1 MNRYSRIGEGADPL
15 GAANALDGEARSP
28 NLPTECSSCEQPYDP
43 AGWCER
49 CQQFAHEQPPEKT
62 LAQWI
67 AENREIAAAIKAQV
81 FLEAQVR
88 QLGDGTVRLEL

>member
-1 MNRYSRIGEGADPL
+1 MNRHTSFDAGFSCQSGDA
-15 GAANALDGEARSP
+15 GV
-28 NLPTECSSCEQPYDP
+28 PTECSSCEQPYDP

-67 AENREIAAAIKAQV
+67 AEHRELVASIRVQAIMA
-81 FLEAQVR
+81 LHREAMKSR
-88 QLGDGTVRLEL
+88 EAY

>member
-1 MNRYSRIGEGADPL
+1 MNRHTSFDAGFSCQSGDAGA
-15 GAANALDGEARSP
+15 SQV
-28 NLPTECSSCEQPYDP
+28 PTECSSCEQPYDP
-43 AGWCER
+43 AGWCEA

-67 AENREIAAAIKAQV
+67 AENFEIAAAIKAQV

-88 QLGDGTVRLEL
+88 QRADGRNEVQL

>member
-1 MNRYSRIGEGADPL
+1 MNRYSPISDAGFSCQSGDAGA
-15 GAANALDGEARSP
+15 SQV
-28 NLPTECSSCEQPYDP
+28 PTECSSCEQPYDP

-67 AENREIAAAIKAQV
+67 AEHRELVASIRVQAIMA
-81 FLEAQVR
+81 LHREAMKSR
-88 QLGDGTVRLEL
+88 EAY

>member
-1 MNRYSRIGEGADPL
+1 MKPFTPSAAASEHQARRFPLTGRGATSPASEVSQGQPL
-15 GAANALDGEARSP
+15 
-28 NLPTECSSCEQPYDP
+28 ECSSCEQPYDP
-43 AGWCER
+43 AGWCEA
-49 CQQFAHEQPPEKT
+49 CQQFAHEELPEKT

-67 AENREIAAAIKAQV
+67 AENPQV

>member
-43 AGWCER
+43 AGWCEA
-49 CQQFAHEQPPEKT
+49 CQQFAHEELPEKT
-62 LAQWI
+62 LRQFRADHP
-67 AENREIAAAIKAQV
+67 EIVAAAYAHI
-81 FLEAQVR
+81 EAAFR
-88 QLGDGTVRLEL
+88 LHREAMKSEVRL